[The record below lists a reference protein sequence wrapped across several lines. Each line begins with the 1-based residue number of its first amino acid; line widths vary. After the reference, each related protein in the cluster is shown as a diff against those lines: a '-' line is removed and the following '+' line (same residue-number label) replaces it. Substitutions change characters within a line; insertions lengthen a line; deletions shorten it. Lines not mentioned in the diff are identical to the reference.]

1 MRFQRSTVWLEAEI
15 DAWIDEVAAGHAREF
30 GFTSAAL
37 RSTFF
42 CGVCNSSLR
51 KLYKEFLH
59 RARLLPVDRDIR
71 SLRDYGLG
79 QMNLMRAFL
88 LRHRAM
94 AFFLVLAALCMK
106 IVVPTGFMIG
116 QNSKVLTV
124 QLCTDGLG
132 HAVTAKIAIPMNGEP
147 SDSSGKQ
154 GKAECPFA
162 SLSMASMT
170 GADTALLALAL
181 AFILALG
188 FTPAPPPHPRRIFHL
203 RPPLRGPPAL
213 V

>member
-1 MRFQRSTVWLEAEI
+1 M
-15 DAWIDEVAAGHAREF
+15 
-30 GFTSAAL
+30 
-37 RSTFF
+37 
-42 CGVCNSSLR
+42 N
-51 KLYKEFLH
+51 
-59 RARLLPVDRDIR
+59 RL
-71 SLRDYGLG
+71 
-79 QMNLMRAFL
+79 RAFFMRRRALAL
-88 LRHRAM
+88 LVVM
-94 AFFLVLAALCMK
+94 AALCMK

-132 HAVTAKIAIPMNGEP
+132 HAVTAKIVIPMKGDRG
-147 SDSSGKQ
+147 DSSGKQ

-162 SLSMASMT
+162 SLSMASMSGT
-170 GADTALLALAL
+170 DPALLALAL

-188 FTPAPPPHPRRIFHL
+188 FAPTQTSHPKRVSYL

>member
-1 MRFQRSTVWLEAEI
+1 
-15 DAWIDEVAAGHAREF
+15 
-30 GFTSAAL
+30 
-37 RSTFF
+37 
-42 CGVCNSSLR
+42 
-51 KLYKEFLH
+51 
-59 RARLLPVDRDIR
+59 
-71 SLRDYGLG
+71 
-79 QMNLMRAFL
+79 MRAFL
-88 LRHRAM
+88 LQHRLLAI
-94 AFFLVLAALCMK
+94 LVVMAALCMK

-116 QNSKVLTV
+116 QNSKILTV

-132 HAVTAKIAIPMNGEP
+132 HAVTAKIAIPMKGEP

-154 GKAECPFA
+154 GKGECPFA

-170 GADTALLALAL
+170 GADPALLALAL

-188 FTPAPPPHPRRIFHL
+188 FAPAQTSHPKRVSYL

>member
-1 MRFQRSTVWLEAEI
+1 M
-15 DAWIDEVAAGHAREF
+15 
-30 GFTSAAL
+30 
-37 RSTFF
+37 
-42 CGVCNSSLR
+42 
-51 KLYKEFLH
+51 
-59 RARLLPVDRDIR
+59 
-71 SLRDYGLG
+71 
-79 QMNLMRAFL
+79 
-88 LRHRAM
+88 
-94 AFFLVLAALCMK
+94 AALCMK
-106 IVVPTGFMIG
+106 IVVPSGYMIG

-132 HAVTAKIAIPMNGEP
+132 HAAVAKIAIPMKGEP

-154 GKAECPFA
+154 GKGECPFA

-170 GADTALLALAL
+170 GADPALLALAL

-188 FTPAPPPHPRRIFHL
+188 FAPTRLTHPKRVSYL